1 MPRFSRMCVLLL
13 PLLACAPAKVKQ
25 SNNKWENGLVV
36 ASNMCARDG
45 SVQHTKDPEG
55 QRIYCGFEELIGSHI
70 PKCVC
75 YDEQE
80 SAQRRAESQQYFR
93 EAEQSRQLV
102 HGN

>member
-1 MPRFSRMCVLLL
+1 MLRLSRMCVLLL
-13 PLLACAPAKVKQ
+13 PLLACTKAQVKQ
-25 SNNKWENGLVV
+25 SNSKWTDGLVV
-36 ASNMCARDG
+36 ANNMCAKDG

-55 QRIYCGFEELIGSHI
+55 QRIYCGFEELVGTHI
-70 PKCVC
+70 PKCIC

-80 SAQRRAESQQYFR
+80 SAERRAEAQQYLR